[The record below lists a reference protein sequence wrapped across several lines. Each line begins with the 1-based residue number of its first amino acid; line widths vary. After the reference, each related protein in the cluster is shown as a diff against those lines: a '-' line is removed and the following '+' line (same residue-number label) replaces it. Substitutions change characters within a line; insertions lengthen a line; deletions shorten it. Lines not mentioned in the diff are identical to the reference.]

1 MSSSPTAAAN
11 CSSTSSNSTSAALK
25 SPNSM
30 LALDPATVF
39 AAATVNG
46 ISQQAYVNQQAAYL
60 AVTNAGH
67 FTGWNGALNNNINS
81 DLLWTNSYQN
91 GMANDPRTQFSR
103 LQQGCFSGVSSID
116 SAASVIN
123 SAVTVSAAGGCYTN
137 NGGFIPNP
145 LISNGHKRKRRILF
159 TQNQVT
165 RLEYMFS
172 MKQYLSA
179 QEREQ
184 ISSEIG
190 LKPNQVKIWFQ
201 NHRYKIKRNKREQE
215 MMRNS
220 NCDQQRGDRDDD
232 PSPSTNNLNTIQQN
246 NINRSMTENSN
257 NGCGR
262 ARLEIKIE
270 EPQQQLLPQIDQ
282 KTLNSQFLRLNT
294 NGVYPQATW
303 DMAAAAAQHH
313 STTTIPFVS
322 TAGTFYQQP
331 YTYQQPPSFS
341 ANFFIQPPVYPGYP
355 SPAAFYNQT
364 AAAAA
369 AAVATVTDKKLIYGI
384 KNSP

>member
-1 MSSSPTAAAN
+1 M
-11 CSSTSSNSTSAALK
+11 
-25 SPNSM
+25 
-30 LALDPATVF
+30 
-39 AAATVNG
+39 
-46 ISQQAYVNQQAAYL
+46 I
-60 AVTNAGH
+60 
-67 FTGWNGALNNNINS
+67 
-81 DLLWTNSYQN
+81 
-91 GMANDPRTQFSR
+91 SR
-103 LQQGCFSGVSSID
+103 LQQGCFNGVSSID

-123 SAVTVSAAGGCYTN
+123 SAVTVSAAGGCYSN

-172 MKQYLSA
+172 IKHYLSA

-220 NCDQQRGDRDDD
+220 NCDQHRGDRDDD

-246 NINRSMTENSN
+246 NINRSMTENGN

-341 ANFFIQPPVYPGYP
+341 ANFFIQPSVYPGYP
-355 SPAAFYNQT
+355 SPATFYNQT

-369 AAVATVTDKKLIYGI
+369 AAVANATDKKFIYGI

>member
-67 FTGWNGALNNNINS
+67 STGWNGTLNNNINS
-81 DLLWTNSYQN
+81 DLLWSNFYQN

-103 LQQGCFSGVSSID
+103 LHQGCFNGVSSID

-123 SAVTVSAAGGCYTN
+123 SAVTVSAAGGCYSN

-165 RLEYMFS
+165 RLEYMYS

-201 NHRYKIKRNKREQE
+201 NHRYKQKRNKREQE
-215 MMRNS
+215 MMRNA

-246 NINRSMTENSN
+246 NINRSMTENGN

-331 YTYQQPPSFS
+331 YTYQQPASFS
-341 ANFFIQPPVYPGYP
+341 ANFFIQPSVYPGYHT
-355 SPAAFYNQT
+355 PAAFYNQT

-369 AAVATVTDKKLIYGI
+369 AAVATATDKKLIYGI